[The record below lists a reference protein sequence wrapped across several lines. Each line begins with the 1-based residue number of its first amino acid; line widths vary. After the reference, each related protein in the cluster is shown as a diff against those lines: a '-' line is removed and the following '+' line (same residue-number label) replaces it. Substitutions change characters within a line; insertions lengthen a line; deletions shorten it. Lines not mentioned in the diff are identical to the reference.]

1 MQKTKIIM
9 RTLLILILTTS
20 LSIESFA
27 QEVNEEIKKTFK
39 NYFQTIEKKDNE
51 KTLDFIYP
59 KLFEHFPKERML
71 QAMNKMKEDTST
83 IITMGNPA
91 LKSISK
97 TLELDG
103 IKYVL
108 MKYSFKM
115 TMKIFSPKNETNN
128 EEENFN
134 IADFTYEMLKTKYG
148 EKNVLYNREKSKLD
162 ITVNN
167 EMYVIK
173 NTEYKA
179 WKFLEKKE
187 SMKPLLK
194 KILPK
199 KVLKK
204 L

>member
-1 MQKTKIIM
+1 
-9 RTLLILILTTS
+9 
-20 LSIESFA
+20 
-27 QEVNEEIKKTFK
+27 
-39 NYFQTIEKKDNE
+39 
-51 KTLDFIYP
+51 
-59 KLFEHFPKERML
+59 ML

-83 IITMGNPA
+83 IITMGNSV

-97 TLELDG
+97 TLELDS

-115 TMKIFSPKNETNN
+115 TMKIVSTKNEPSN

-134 IADFTYEMLKTKYG
+134 IADFTYEMLKAKYG
-148 EKNVLYNREKSKLD
+148 EKNILYNREKSKLD

-173 NTEYKA
+173 NLKYKE

>member
-1 MQKTKIIM
+1 
-9 RTLLILILTTS
+9 
-20 LSIESFA
+20 
-27 QEVNEEIKKTFK
+27 
-39 NYFQTIEKKDNE
+39 
-51 KTLDFIYP
+51 
-59 KLFEHFPKERML
+59 
-71 QAMNKMKEDTST
+71 
-83 IITMGNPA
+83 
-91 LKSISK
+91 
-97 TLELDG
+97 
-103 IKYVL
+103 
-108 MKYSFKM
+108 
-115 TMKIFSPKNETNN
+115 MKIFSPKNETSN

-173 NTEYKA
+173 NPKYKA
-179 WKFLEKKE
+179 WKFLEKKD